1 MSVQSQD
8 IQARG
13 VQTYSPRE
21 FHRQAH
27 DALGNPQIRGNFR
40 RAMDGLMSKRRDAFA
55 DWDLETLRELGAN
68 IRLRALAR
76 LPDLLEQLEANCEAN
91 GIRVHWAENGEEAC
105 RIIREICES
114 HGARSVI
121 KGKSMVSE
129 EMHLNAHLEAAGIE
143 ALESD
148 LGEYLVQLNEQTP
161 SHIIM
166 PAIHLNTDEIS
177 EIMHEKTGTE
187 RTRDVDYMTAAAR
200 QQLRERFMA
209 ADVGV
214 SGVNFAVAETGTLC
228 LVENEGNGRMTT
240 TVPPVH
246 IAVTGIEKV
255 VEHLR
260 DVPPLYALLTR
271 SATGQH
277 VTTYFNMISSPR
289 KAGEH
294 DGPKEVHLVLVDS
307 GRSNIYQDNELL
319 DTLRCIR
326 CGACM
331 NHCPVYTR
339 VGGHT
344 YGTTYPGPIGSILS
358 PHMMGLEETKD
369 LPTASSLC
377 GACGEVCPVKIP
389 IPDLLV
395 RLRRE
400 AVGEGRGNVPGA
412 GIKRTRKEAAAWKG
426 FQWLATH
433 PGAWRSGTAL
443 AGKLKALMP
452 SRVGVWSEYRV
463 APKPAGRSL
472 HALMKQHQASKPPAD
487 PSRTEPTHEEE
498 RR

>member
-1 MSVQSQD
+1 MSVQ
-8 IQARG
+8 
-13 VQTYSPRE
+13 TFTPRE

-40 RAMDGLMSKRRDAFA
+40 RAMDGLMAKRRDAFA
-55 DWDLETLRELGAN
+55 DWDLEALRELGAN

-76 LPDLLEQLEANCEAN
+76 LPDLLEQLEANCQAN

-200 QQLRERFMA
+200 QQLRERFMG
-209 ADVGV
+209 ADVGI

-307 GRSNIYQDNELL
+307 GRSRIYQDDELL

-339 VGGHT
+339 VGGHA

-369 LPTASSLC
+369 LPTASTLC

-412 GIKRTRKEAAAWKG
+412 GIKRTRKEVAAWKG

-443 AGKLKALMP
+443 AGKLKVLMP
-452 SRVGVWSEYRV
+452 SKLGAWSDYRV
-463 APKPAGRSL
+463 APVPAGSSL
-472 HALMKQHQASKPPAD
+472 HALMKRRQASGSSTD
-487 PSRTEPTHEEE
+487 PSRVESTHEEK

>member
-1 MSVQSQD
+1 MSVQ
-8 IQARG
+8 
-13 VQTYSPRE
+13 TFTPRE

-40 RAMDGLMSKRRDAFA
+40 RAMDGLMAKRRDAFA
-55 DWDLETLRELGAN
+55 DWDLEALRELGAN

-76 LPDLLEQLEANCEAN
+76 LPDLLEQLEANCQAN

-200 QQLRERFMA
+200 QQLRERFMG
-209 ADVGV
+209 ADVGI

-307 GRSNIYQDNELL
+307 GRSRIYQDDELL

-339 VGGHT
+339 VGGHA

-369 LPTASSLC
+369 LPTASTLC

-412 GIKRTRKEAAAWKG
+412 GIKRTRKEVAAWKG

-443 AGKLKALMP
+443 AGKLKVLMP
-452 SRVGVWSEYRV
+452 SKLGAWSDYRV
-463 APKPAGRSL
+463 APVPASSSL
-472 HALMKQHQASKPPAD
+472 HALMKRRQASGSSTD
-487 PSRTEPTHEEE
+487 PSRVESTHEEK